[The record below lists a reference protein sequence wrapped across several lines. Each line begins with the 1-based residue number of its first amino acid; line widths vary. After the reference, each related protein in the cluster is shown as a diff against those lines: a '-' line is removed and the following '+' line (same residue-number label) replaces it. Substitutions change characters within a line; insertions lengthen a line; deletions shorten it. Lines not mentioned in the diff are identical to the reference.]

1 MACPIETSSEF
12 KQLSKQVGRDLAV
25 YTWHAYGEA
34 YPEMQNTSNLRRAVG
49 VPYTA
54 YNDTVWRAAK
64 KVRRYNAQ
72 NGTSHYFTRERIGQS
87 DQYRIHFKVN
97 YLPVNLEKQRQR
109 DLDRSEQD
117 KAWFDFHQLDFN
129 EVTPEHI
136 QAKAKKATDLEN
148 GVVEDPY
155 KDVYG
160 LNETLPELEVHVLGD
175 GQYEVGGEIYP
186 SYEDALVAVDNDPFD
201 FSAIDEVEVQPVG
214 EQQVD
219 LELQTDIENMYP
231 TPKLLDY
238 LHSVGSGRMSIDN
251 FYKEAS
257 SLMSKLK
264 SEGMSNEDIMDAI
277 KCL

>member
-12 KQLSKQVGRDLAV
+12 KQLSKQVGYDLAI
-25 YTWHAYGEA
+25 YTWHSYNQA
-34 YPEMQNTSNLRRAVG
+34 YPQMQNINDLRRMTG

-54 YNDTVWRAAK
+54 FNDTIFRAAK

-87 DQYRIHFKVN
+87 AQYRLLFKAN
-97 YLPVNLEKQRQR
+97 YLPVDVEKQRRKDQG
-109 DLDRSEQD
+109 RSEED
-117 KAWFDFHQLDFN
+117 KAWAEFHQIEFDK
-129 EVTPEHI
+129 VTPEYI
-136 QAKAKKATDLEN
+136 AAKAKKATDLEN
-148 GVVEDPY
+148 GIVEDPY

-160 LNETLPELEVHVLGD
+160 INESLPELEVHTLGD

-186 SYEDALVAVDNDPFD
+186 SYEDALIAANNDPFD
-201 FSAIDEVEVQPVG
+201 FSAIDEVEFKPVG
-214 EQQVD
+214 EPQVD
-219 LELQTDIENMYP
+219 LELQADIENMYP

-238 LHSVGSGRMSIDN
+238 LHSVGSKRMSIEN

-257 SLMSKLK
+257 NLMSKLK
-264 SEGMSNEDIMDAI
+264 SEGMSNEEIMDAI